1 MTDVADSTVEIF
13 VELLDEGTAVSR
25 PTQARLVGPQEYLVL
40 PTPDY
45 DPEIEHWEFPP
56 GSVVQCALEH
66 LHLGEVLVARKLV
79 RRQ

>member
-1 MTDVADSTVEIF
+1 MSEVPASNIEIF
-13 VELLDEGTAVSR
+13 IPLLDEGTAVSR
-25 PTQARLVGPQEYLVL
+25 PTQARLAGPQEYLVL

-56 GSVVQCALEH
+56 GSVVQCAQEH
-66 LHLGEVLVARKLV
+66 WHSGEILVARKLV